1 MTAWKMEKIQKQ
13 HQSALPVEKVYVTI
27 TVRNLNFLY
36 PLDNHLMY
44 RDCQRDCQEFFAN
57 TVLIRQ
63 LKTDSI
69 NRDGNIPDFI
79 S

>member
-1 MTAWKMEKIQKQ
+1 
-13 HQSALPVEKVYVTI
+13 
-27 TVRNLNFLY
+27 
-36 PLDNHLMY
+36 MY